1 MMRPAISSFSGQTPL
16 VVMVTFKSMPKEGW
30 LLPGAKGVERNRA
43 KKQSEIK
50 KAHVKLKEE
59 RTLVVLIVL
68 LHQIAA
74 HVTVL
79 KHLLQLC
86 GESRPALLH
95 ARISAQTKKHD
106 SASVKKGKSTVL
118 RRAMAAFSRS
128 MLLKRCSSSRR
139 ASSDL

>member
-1 MMRPAISSFSGQTPL
+1 MMRL
-16 VVMVTFKSMPKEGW
+16 EK
-30 LLPGAKGVERNRA
+30 
-43 KKQSEIK
+43 
-50 KAHVKLKEE
+50 E

-79 KHLLQLC
+79 KHLLQFC
-86 GESRPALLH
+86 SERCAALL
-95 ARISAQTKKHD
+95 RVFISARATQNKQGLH
-106 SASVKKGKSTVL
+106 TVL